1 MMKSEQKKIIEFFRA
16 EDGFTILPHIN
27 PDGDAFGSGSA
38 LFLVLK
44 ALRKRVQFVVREQI
58 PFMYRT
64 MPLAPCITKPEQA
77 KAYPNIVC
85 IDISDP
91 SRLECPSLVQKDS
104 RIIVI
109 DHHISNQGF
118 GDLQWIE
125 PKAAATA
132 EIVYQIAE
140 GLMYRSREIWLL
152 V

>member
-1 MMKSEQKKIIEFFRA
+1 MKMRSEQKRIIEFFHA

-44 ALRKRVQFVVREQI
+44 ALGKRVQFVVKEPI
-58 PFMYRT
+58 PFVYRT
-64 MPLAPCITKPEQA
+64 MPLAPCITRPEEA
-77 KAYPNIVC
+77 EAFENIIC

-91 SRLECPSLVQKDS
+91 SRLECPSLLQPGNRVV
-104 RIIVI
+104 VI

-118 GDLQWIE
+118 GDIQWIE

-140 GLMYRSREIWLL
+140 DVYKRQW
-152 V
+152 

>member
-85 IDISDP
+85 IDI
-91 SRLECPSLVQKDS
+91 
-104 RIIVI
+104 
-109 DHHISNQGF
+109 
-118 GDLQWIE
+118 
-125 PKAAATA
+125 
-132 EIVYQIAE
+132 
-140 GLMYRSREIWLL
+140 
-152 V
+152 

>member
-1 MMKSEQKKIIEFFRA
+1 MMMKSEQKKIIEFFRA

-64 MPLAPCITKPEQA
+64 MPLASTFQTHLGLNARRLYRKTAVLSSSITIFPIKGLGICNGSNPKPRQRPKLCI
-77 KAYPNIVC
+77 
-85 IDISDP
+85 
-91 SRLECPSLVQKDS
+91 RLQK
-104 RIIVI
+104 
-109 DHHISNQGF
+109 GC
-118 GDLQWIE
+118 
-125 PKAAATA
+125 
-132 EIVYQIAE
+132 
-140 GLMYRSREIWLL
+140 MYRSREIWLL